1 MRRRNILA
9 LLMAAALCLCLLAGC
24 GSAETTDS
32 TGTSITEAT
41 TIADL
46 KGMKIAAQAGT
57 FHADALN
64 QIENVQGSTYP
75 EFADLLTALKS
86 GAIDGYIA
94 EEPTAFS
101 VCQSDDT
108 LTFLPFMNNETGFT
122 ATASDVGIAI
132 GLKKGSELREQIN
145 AVLAEITPE
154 QRSALMEQIVTL
166 SSGGEVTEFAVSAE
180 EPENPTG
187 TLRVGMECAYEP
199 YNWTDISGASFGAV
213 PISGEGKDGLYAN
226 GYDVQ
231 IAKYVAARLG
241 MNLEIYSIEWDS
253 LLPALESGA
262 IDAIAAGKEAA
273 ISLHRYVHPGQTL
286 TAGRDRRVY
295 KALDK
300 DHVLIET
307 AGFDKDHRQT
317 PGYNAAKAKTFSDAR
332 VTFTEEQVRKECAR
346 CLGCGATKVDSYL
359 CIGCGLCTTK
369 CKFDAIHLKKVR
381 DWHAGSYETMPI
393 KVAEGVVKRAGS
405 IVKKA
410 VSK

>member
-32 TGTSITEAT
+32 TGTSIAEAT

-108 LTFLPFMNNETGFT
+108 LTFLPFKNNETGFT

-199 YNWTDISGASFGAV
+199 YNWTDISGASFSAV

-262 IDAIAAGKEAA
+262 IDAIAAGMSPTAERAA
-273 ISLHRYVHPGQTL
+273 QI
-286 TAGRDRRVY
+286 D
-295 KALDK
+295 
-300 DHVLIET
+300 
-307 AGFDKDHRQT
+307 
-317 PGYNAAKAKTFSDAR
+317 
-332 VTFTEEQVRKECAR
+332 FTDTYYESNLVVIIRK
-346 CLGCGATKVDSYL
+346 
-359 CIGCGLCTTK
+359 
-369 CKFDAIHLKKVR
+369 
-381 DWHAGSYETMPI
+381 
-393 KVAEGVVKRAGS
+393 
-405 IVKKA
+405 
-410 VSK
+410 